1 VNEGSITVDGVDIR
15 NIQLESLRKHIGI
28 VQQDVFL
35 FSGTIRE
42 NIAYGDLNAT
52 EAGIWEA
59 ARRASLEEFIVKLP
73 EQRFKNHY
81 SSITRNLISNSI
93 VSNIK

>member
-81 SSITRNLISNSI
+81 SSITRNIISNSI